1 MEIEI
6 LFNYYP
12 HFSPSGKYISNNFF
26 YNNGHGIEDDN
37 GSYDDTNDTY
47 NISAHIFVKTNK
59 ADRVIKRHNIVNN
72 IFDTGYFKGWDDSM
86 SNTDTLSTI
95 SCIHIVGQNQESI
108 KNFII
113 DLFKDRNILGKFLS
127 SVVFLLSIPGML
139 FMILLAIV
147 DVFIKLFIKIWKLGN
162 R

>member
-1 MEIEI
+1 MCSDTVIALLSIFLILSI
-6 LFNYYP
+6 LFAG
-12 HFSPSGKYISNNFF
+12 FYIA
-26 YNNGHGIEDDN
+26 YKADIE
-37 GSYDDTNDTY
+37 
-47 NISAHIFVKTNK
+47 NISVLN
-59 ADRVIKRHNIVNN
+59 
-72 IFDTGYFKGWDDSM
+72 
-86 SNTDTLSTI
+86 
-95 SCIHIVGQNQESI
+95 SI

-127 SVVFLLSIPGML
+127 SVVFLSIPGML

>member
-1 MEIEI
+1 MVYCNWYLADYLYFKVSFQCNSEEIESKESDISWCRLETRRNKMCSDTVIALLSIFLILSI
-6 LFNYYP
+6 LFAG
-12 HFSPSGKYISNNFF
+12 FYIA
-26 YNNGHGIEDDN
+26 YKADIE
-37 GSYDDTNDTY
+37 
-47 NISAHIFVKTNK
+47 NISVLN
-59 ADRVIKRHNIVNN
+59 
-72 IFDTGYFKGWDDSM
+72 
-86 SNTDTLSTI
+86 
-95 SCIHIVGQNQESI
+95 SI

>member
-1 MEIEI
+1 MSI
-6 LFNYYP
+6 LFAG
-12 HFSPSGKYISNNFF
+12 FYICCKAD
-26 YNNGHGIEDDN
+26 IE
-37 GSYDDTNDTY
+37 
-47 NISAHIFVKTNK
+47 NISILN
-59 ADRVIKRHNIVNN
+59 
-72 IFDTGYFKGWDDSM
+72 
-86 SNTDTLSTI
+86 
-95 SCIHIVGQNQESI
+95 SI
-108 KNFII
+108 KNFVI